1 MRRLRIGSG
10 EHKARFCRAFV
21 ETHHVYAPEEMRWP
35 ALEAD
40 ALERLRGLPFWGEAV
55 GSERTAAARVR
66 AMADVEPDPEL
77 REAIAMQAYEEER
90 HAYLLRNPPTPYP
103 TPHPPPNPPPPP
115 TPHS

>member
-21 ETHHVYAPEEMRWP
+21 GTHPVCARGEMRWP
-35 ALEAD
+35 AVDAD
-40 ALERLRGLPFWGEAV
+40 ALARLRGLPFWGEAV

-77 REAIAMQAYEEER
+77 REAIALQAYEEDR
-90 HAYLLRNPPTPYP
+90 HAYLLGHLLAHYGI
-103 TPHPPPNPPPPP
+103 
-115 TPHS
+115 